1 MLAGILPGDRV
12 PVERVV
18 DSDGVVEEEIINC
31 LSEDE
36 VEEEEEEED

>member
-1 MLAGILPGDRV
+1 
-12 PVERVV
+12 VV